1 MTTPPAAHSPLP
13 SPSPS
18 PALLDIGAL
27 SFENAMGELEQIIR
41 NLENGK
47 ISLEESISAYER
59 GVALKNHCEAKLN
72 DARMKIEKISLGPNG
87 ALSVQ
92 PFEE

>member
-1 MTTPPAAHSPLP
+1 MTTPH
-13 SPSPS
+13 SPSPT
-18 PALLDIGAL
+18 LTDISIL
-27 SFENAMGELEQIIR
+27 SFEKAMEELEQIIR

-47 ISLEESISAYER
+47 ISLEESIAAYER

-87 ALSVQ
+87 ALSTQ

>member
-1 MTTPPAAHSPLP
+1 MTTPH
-13 SPSPS
+13 SPSPTS
-18 PALLDIGAL
+18 TDISIL
-27 SFENAMGELEQIIR
+27 SFEKAMEELEQIIR

-47 ISLEESISAYER
+47 ISLEESIAAYER
-59 GVALKNHCEAKLN
+59 GVALKNHCETKLN

-87 ALSVQ
+87 ALSTQ